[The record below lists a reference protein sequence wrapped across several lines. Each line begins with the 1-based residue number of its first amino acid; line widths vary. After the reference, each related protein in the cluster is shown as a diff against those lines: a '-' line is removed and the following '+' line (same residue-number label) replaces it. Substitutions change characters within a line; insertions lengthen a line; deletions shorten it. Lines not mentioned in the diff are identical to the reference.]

1 MKHDPRLIAN
11 ARQLRRDL
19 SPAEKLLWREV
30 RGRRFAGY
38 RFRRQHPFEPYVLDF
53 YCAACRLVIE
63 LDGESHL
70 GNEEADRRRQK
81 YLEDAG
87 LKVLRF
93 WNTEVFDEFDSV
105 LEAIYQECQA
115 RVNRPLASAPQSPA
129 ERGER

>member
-19 SPAEKLLWREV
+19 APAEKVLWREV

-53 YCAACRLVIE
+53 YCAACRLVVE

-81 YLEDAG
+81 YLEEAG

-93 WNTEVFDEFDSV
+93 WNTEVFDELDAV
-105 LEAIYQECQA
+105 L
-115 RVNRPLASAPQSPA
+115 
-129 ERGER
+129 